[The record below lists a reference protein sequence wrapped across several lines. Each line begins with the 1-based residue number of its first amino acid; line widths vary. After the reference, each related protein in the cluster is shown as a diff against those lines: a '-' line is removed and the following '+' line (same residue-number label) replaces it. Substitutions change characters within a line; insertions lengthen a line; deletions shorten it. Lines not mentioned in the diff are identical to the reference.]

1 MMKFSVLFVAVCGF
15 VAAPVA
21 MANIT
26 LSSAY
31 FVADAQVAS
40 NLYGLAIDHDE
51 GAAPVGAYAAVG
63 GGESG
68 AAAMA
73 ASDWLNLS
81 AWSAVDSAPGHI
93 GAAVSSAGSL
103 LMELTSDTSWALDIE
118 TDLGIDFSVN
128 GSAGVTSEVVV
139 TDLSDNLIYSY
150 DVTVDGVAD
159 SVVIGAGSYN
169 VAFYITTFAIIP
181 EVSDVPESANSSVG
195 LSASVVPI
203 PAPGAALLGFVGVG
217 MVGWLRKRGIL
228 CG

>member
-1 MMKFSVLFVAVCGF
+1 MTKFSVLCVAVCGF

-40 NLYGLAIDHDE
+40 NLYGPAIDHDE
-51 GAAPVGAYAAVG
+51 GIAPVSAYAAVG
-63 GGESG
+63 GQEGG

-103 LMELTSDTSWALDIE
+103 LMGLTSDTSWGMDIV
-118 TDLGIDFSVN
+118 TDYGIDFSVN
-128 GSAGVTSEVVV
+128 GAAGVTSKVAV
-139 TDLSDNLIYSY
+139 TDLADNLIYSY

-159 SVVIGAGSYN
+159 SVIIGAGSYKI
-169 VAFYITTFAIIP
+169 AFYITTFAIIP
-181 EVSDVPESANSSVG
+181 EVSNVQEFANSAVG
-195 LSASVVPI
+195 LNASVVPI
-203 PAPGAALLGFVGVG
+203 PAPGAALLGVIGVG